1 MAVVVQN
8 KLRFFYLAITLY
20 VFMLAYSAG
29 KGPGKVA
36 SNSVNSYPKTRMF
49 KFVCLLSFA
58 GF

>member
-36 SNSVNSYPKTRMF
+36 SNF
-49 KFVCLLSFA
+49 
-58 GF
+58 

>member
-20 VFMLAYSAG
+20 VFMIAYSAG
-29 KGPGKVA
+29 DGDFRQGSFYLK
-36 SNSVNSYPKTRMF
+36 SYPKTRMF